1 MPDMLRLAAIAVT
14 AALAAAVVRKGAAE
28 VGLILAIAA
37 GAILLSASMDA
48 LSSVRDLMD
57 LLADTAGLSP
67 AVVAP
72 VIKTTGIAI
81 LTRLAAELCRDAK
94 ESGIAAFVETA
105 GAAAA
110 LCAALPLLET
120 VLTMVSGLL

>member
-14 AALAAAVVRKGAAE
+14 AALCAAVVRKGAAQL
-28 VGLILAIAA
+28 GLVLAMVA
-37 GAILLSASMDA
+37 GAILLCASLDA
-48 LSSVRDLMD
+48 LSAVRDLMD
-57 LLADTAGLSP
+57 LLSDTGGPSP

-72 VIKTTGIAI
+72 VVKTTGIAI
-81 LTRLAAELCRDAK
+81 LTRLAAELCRDAE

-105 GAAAA
+105 GAACA

-120 VLTMVSGLL
+120 VLTMVTGLL

>member
-14 AALAAAVVRKGAAE
+14 AALCAAVVRKGAAE
-28 VGLILAIAA
+28 LGLVLAMVA
-37 GAILLSASMDA
+37 GAILLSASLDA
-48 LSSVRDLMD
+48 LSAVRDLMD
-57 LLADTAGLSP
+57 LLSDTAGLSP

-72 VIKTTGIAI
+72 VVKTTGIAI

-94 ESGIAAFVETA
+94 ESGIAAFVVTA
-105 GAAAA
+105 GAACA

-120 VLTMVSGLL
+120 VLTMVTGLL

>member
-14 AALAAAVVRKGAAE
+14 AALCAAVVRKGAAE
-28 VGLILAIAA
+28 LGLVLALAA
-37 GAILLSASMDA
+37 GAILLNAA
-48 LSSVRDLMD
+48 LEALTAAVSLME
-57 LLADTAGLSP
+57 LLAETAGLSP

-72 VIKTTGIAI
+72 VVKTTGIAI

-94 ESGIAAFVETA
+94 EGGIAAFVETA
-105 GAAAA
+105 GAACA

-120 VLTMVSGLL
+120 VLAMVTELL

>member
-14 AALAAAVVRKGAAE
+14 AALCAAVVRKGAAE
-28 VGLILAIAA
+28 LGLVLALAA
-37 GAILLSASMDA
+37 GAVLLNAA
-48 LSSVRDLMD
+48 LEALTAAVSLME
-57 LLADTAGLSP
+57 LLAETAGLSP

-72 VIKTTGIAI
+72 VVKTTSIAI

-94 ESGIAAFVETA
+94 EGGIAAFVETA
-105 GAAAA
+105 GAACA

-120 VLTMVSGLL
+120 VLAMVTELL

>member
-28 VGLILAIAA
+28 IGLVLAMAA
-37 GAILLSASMDA
+37 GAILLSASLDA
-48 LSSVRDLMD
+48 LSSVRDLVDM
-57 LLADTAGLSP
+57 LGDTAGLSP

-72 VIKTTGIAI
+72 VVKTTGIAI

-105 GAAAA
+105 GAAVA
-110 LCAALPLLET
+110 LCADLPLLET
-120 VLTMVSGLL
+120 VLTMVTGLL

>member
-14 AALAAAVVRKGAAE
+14 AALCAAVIRKGAAE
-28 VGLILAIAA
+28 LGLVLAMVA
-37 GAILLSASMDA
+37 GAILLSASLDA
-48 LSSVRDLMD
+48 LSAVRELMN
-57 LLADTAGLSP
+57 LLSDTAGLSP

-72 VIKTTGIAI
+72 VVKTTGIAI

-94 ESGIAAFVETA
+94 ESGIAAFVEMA
-105 GAAAA
+105 GAACA

-120 VLTMVSGLL
+120 VLTMVTGLL

>member
-14 AALAAAVVRKGAAE
+14 AALCAAVVRKGAAE
-28 VGLILAIAA
+28 LGLVLAMVA
-37 GAILLSASMDA
+37 GAILLSASLDA
-48 LSSVRDLMD
+48 LSAVRDLMD
-57 LLADTAGLSP
+57 LLSDTAGLSP

-72 VIKTTGIAI
+72 AVKTTGVAI
-81 LTRLAAELCRDAK
+81 LTRLAAELCRGAE

-105 GAAAA
+105 GAACA

-120 VLTMVSGLL
+120 VLTMVTGLL

>member
-28 VGLILAIAA
+28 IGLVLAMAA
-37 GAILLSASMDA
+37 GAILLRASLDA
-48 LSSVRDLMD
+48 LSSVRDLVDM
-57 LLADTAGLSP
+57 LGDTAGLSP

-72 VIKTTGIAI
+72 VVKTTGIAI

-94 ESGIAAFVETA
+94 ESGIAAVVETA
-105 GAAAA
+105 GAAVA

-120 VLTMVSGLL
+120 VLTMVTGLL